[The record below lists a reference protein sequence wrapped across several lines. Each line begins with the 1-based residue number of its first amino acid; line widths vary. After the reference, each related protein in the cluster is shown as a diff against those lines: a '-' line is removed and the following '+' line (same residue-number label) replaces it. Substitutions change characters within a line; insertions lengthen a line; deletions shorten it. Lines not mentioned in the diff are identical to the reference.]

1 MSDLWLWV
9 IIAGLANYKAAHML
23 SQDGDDGP
31 FDLFKK
37 LRRHFEVQ
45 LENGAWASKD
55 TWIAK
60 GLHCFS
66 CVSFWGAL
74 IASLLLWPLVPIN
87 HFLLIWGAVATI
99 AYMVWRFFG

>member
-1 MSDLWLWV
+1 MKDLWLWV

-37 LRRHFEVQ
+37 LRDKVGTE
-45 LENGAWASKD
+45 
-55 TWIAK
+55 TWYGK

-74 IASLLLWPLVPIN
+74 IASLLLWPMVPIN
-87 HFLLIWGAVATI
+87 HFLIIWGAVATI
-99 AYMVWRFFG
+99 AYIVWRFFG

>member
-1 MSDLWLWV
+1 MKDLWLWV

-37 LRRHFEVQ
+37 LRNKVGTE
-45 LENGAWASKD
+45 
-55 TWIAK
+55 TWYGK

-74 IASLLLWPLVPIN
+74 IASLLLWPMVPVN
-87 HFLLIWGAVATI
+87 HFLLIWGAVATV

>member
-1 MSDLWLWV
+1 MKDLWLWV
-9 IIAGLANYKAAHML
+9 LIAGLANYKAAHML

-37 LRRHFEVQ
+37 LRDKVGTE
-45 LENGAWASKD
+45 
-55 TWIAK
+55 TWYGK

-74 IASLLLWPLVPIN
+74 VASLLLWPIVPVN
-87 HFLLIWGAVATI
+87 HFLLIWGSVATV

>member
-9 IIAGLANYKAAHML
+9 LIAGLANYKAAHML

-37 LRRHFEVQ
+37 LRDKVGKE
-45 LENGAWASKD
+45 
-55 TWIAK
+55 TWYGK

-74 IASLLLWPLVPIN
+74 VASLLLWPLVPVN

>member
-37 LRRHFEVQ
+37 LRDKAGTEIWY
-45 LENGAWASKD
+45 G
-55 TWIAK
+55 K

-74 IASLLLWPLVPIN
+74 IASLLLWPTVPVN
-87 HFLLIWGAVATI
+87 HFLLIWGAVATV

>member
-9 IIAGLANYKAAHML
+9 LIAGLANYKAAHML

-37 LRRHFEVQ
+37 LRDNVGKE
-45 LENGAWASKD
+45 
-55 TWIAK
+55 TWYGK

-74 IASLLLWPLVPIN
+74 AASLLLWPLVPVN
-87 HFLLIWGAVATI
+87 HFLLIWGAVAAI